1 MRYKI
6 EIADTEDVE
15 DSKAFLELVEDYI
28 APLIDAGMITNSS
41 AITVYSNIGLR
52 IADRLTTLG
61 PYCGRKVP
69 LFW

>member
-6 EIADTEDVE
+6 EIADTNDIEDCN
-15 DSKAFLELVEDYI
+15 AFLELVEEYI

-41 AITVYSNIGLR
+41 TITVYSNIGLR
-52 IADRLTTLG
+52 IADRYTTPG
-61 PYCGRKVP
+61 PYCGRRVP